1 MENLKALDTIAQ
13 KNGGQRAFG
22 FPGFAAS
29 VDYVESKLKKSKT
42 WNYQKQDF
50 PGFFALVQNIS
61 VVIDGTSYYTIGL
74 TYSPSTTPEGF
85 SAPLVLGPSGTAG
98 CSVDGYAGL
107 DVKDKIVLVQR
118 GSCPDGTTF
127 AGKMKASKAAGAAAT
142 IIYHSIPVKL
152 TAATL
157 SAPNPDLFHPT
168 FGINLADG
176 EAIAARLNASE
187 SLTAYV
193 QQTQLIETRIT
204 QNIIA
209 ESNQGDSKNV
219 IMLGAHCEL
228 TSLLCGSRAD
238 ISCSGL
244 CSSRCRY

>member
-1 MENLKALDTIAQ
+1 MENLAALDTIARQ
-13 KNGGQRAFG
+13 NGNQRAFG
-22 FPGFAAS
+22 FPGYAAS
-29 VDYVESKLKKSKT
+29 VAYVESKLKASTT
-42 WNYQKQDF
+42 WKYSKQDF

-74 TYSPSTTPEGF
+74 TYSPSTTPAGF
-85 SAPLVLGPSGTAG
+85 SAPLVLGPSGAVG
-98 CSVDGYAGL
+98 CSAAGYAGI

-118 GSCPDGTTF
+118 GACPDGTTF
-127 AGKMKASKAAGAAAT
+127 AGKMKAAKAAGAAAT

-168 FGINLADG
+168 FGINMADG
-176 EAIAARLNASE
+176 EKIAARLNASE

-209 ESNQGDSKNV
+209 ESIQGDPKNV
-219 IMLGAHCEL
+219 VMLGAHCEINYA
-228 TSLLCGSRAD
+228 SRRSSCTN
-238 ISCSGL
+238 IS
-244 CSSRCRY
+244 